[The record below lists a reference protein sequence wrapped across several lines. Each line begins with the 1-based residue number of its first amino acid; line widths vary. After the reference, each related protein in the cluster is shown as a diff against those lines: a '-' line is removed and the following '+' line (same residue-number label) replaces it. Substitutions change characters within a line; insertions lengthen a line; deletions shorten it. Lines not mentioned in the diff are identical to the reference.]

1 MANPE
6 RATRHLPLSISR
18 AVMSLF
24 RLNTNNHITSMI
36 IAGSLS
42 IILYL
47 ISGALL
53 LLKLNSQPLAAG
65 LSRFQLLLPAV
76 IAVLLHGW
84 LVYQGL
90 LTPQGLDIGF
100 FSVLSLVGCLVVVLL
115 LLATFSQPI
124 ESLGI
129 FVFPVA
135 ALMLALRLFNPEG
148 YYLAQDL
155 GAGLEFHILSSIL
168 AYSLLSIAAVQ
179 AILLYIQDTHL
190 HNKHPGGFIRALPPL
205 DTMETLLFQ
214 MIGLGFLVL
223 SISLLSGLSYLENI
237 LGQHLVHKT
246 VLSVV
251 AWFIF
256 GILLFGRWRFGW
268 RGRTAIRWTI
278 SGFIMLMLAYFG
290 SKFVIELILQR

>member
-1 MANPE
+1 
-6 RATRHLPLSISR
+6 
-18 AVMSLF
+18 MSLF
-24 RLNTNNHITSMI
+24 RLSPNNHTTNMI
-36 IAGSLS
+36 ITGSLS

-47 ISGALL
+47 TSGILL
-53 LLKLNSQPLAAG
+53 LLKLNSHALVAG
-65 LSRFQLLLPAV
+65 LSRLQLLLPAM

-90 LTPQGLDIGF
+90 LIPQGLDVGF
-100 FSVLSLVGCLVVVLL
+100 FSVLSLVGCLVALL
-115 LLATFSQPI
+115 LLSATFTQPI

-135 ALMLALRLFNPEG
+135 ALMLGLRLLNPDG
-148 YYLAQDL
+148 YYLAQNL

-190 HNKHPGGFIRALPPL
+190 HNKHPGGFVRALPPL
-205 DTMETLLFQ
+205 ETMENLLFQ
-214 MIGLGFLVL
+214 MIGLGFIVL
-223 SISLLSGLSYLENI
+223 SISLLSGLFYLENI
-237 LGQHLVHKT
+237 LSQHLVHKT

-251 AWFIF
+251 AWLIF
-256 GILLFGRWRFGW
+256 SILLFGRWRFGW

-278 SGFIMLMLAYFG
+278 SGFTMLMLAYFG

>member
-1 MANPE
+1 
-6 RATRHLPLSISR
+6 
-18 AVMSLF
+18 
-24 RLNTNNHITSMI
+24 MI
-36 IAGSLS
+36 ITGGLS

-47 ISGALL
+47 TSGILL
-53 LLKLNSQPLAAG
+53 LLKINSQPLVTG
-65 LSRFQLLLPAV
+65 LSRFQLLLPAL
-76 IAVLLHGW
+76 IAVLFHGW

-90 LTPQGLDIGF
+90 LTPQGLDVGF
-100 FSVLSLVGCLVVVLL
+100 FSVLSLVGCLVAFLL
-115 LLATFSQPI
+115 LAATFSQPI

-135 ALMLALRLFNPEG
+135 ALMLLLRLVNPEG
-148 YYLAQDL
+148 YFLAQHL
-155 GAGLEFHILSSIL
+155 GTGLEFHILSSIL

-179 AILLYIQDTHL
+179 AILLYIQDSHL

-205 DTMETLLFQ
+205 ETMENLLFQ

-223 SISLLSGLSYLENI
+223 SISLLSGLFYLENI
-237 LGQHLVHKT
+237 LAQHLVHKT

-251 AWFIF
+251 AWIIF
-256 GILLFGRWRFGW
+256 GVLLFGRWRFGW
-268 RGRTAIRWTI
+268 RGRTAIRFTI

>member
-1 MANPE
+1 
-6 RATRHLPLSISR
+6 
-18 AVMSLF
+18 
-24 RLNTNNHITSMI
+24 MI
-36 IAGSLS
+36 ITGSLS

-47 ISGALL
+47 TSGVLL
-53 LLKLNSQPLAAG
+53 LLKLNSQAPVARF
-65 LSRFQLLLPAV
+65 SRFQLLLPAL

-90 LTPQGLDIGF
+90 LTPQGLDVGF
-100 FSVLSLVGCLVVVLL
+100 FSVLSLVGCLVSFLL
-115 LLATFSQPI
+115 LVAIISQPI

-129 FVFPVA
+129 FVFPIA
-135 ALMLALRLFNPEG
+135 ALMLGLRMFFHEG
-148 YYLAQDL
+148 YSLSQNL
-155 GAGLEFHILSSIL
+155 GAGLDFHILSSIL

-205 DTMETLLFQ
+205 ETMETLLFQ
-214 MIGLGFLVL
+214 MIGLGFIVL
-223 SISLLSGLSYLENI
+223 SISLLSGLSYLDNI

-251 AWFIF
+251 AWVIF
-256 GILLFGRWRFGW
+256 GVLLFGRWRFGW

>member
-1 MANPE
+1 M
-6 RATRHLPLSISR
+6 I
-18 AVMSLF
+18 
-24 RLNTNNHITSMI
+24 ITS
-36 IAGSLS
+36 SLS

-47 ISGALL
+47 TCGVLL
-53 LLKLNSQPLAAG
+53 LLKLNSHAAVVS
-65 LSRFQLLLPAV
+65 LSRFQLLLPAL

-84 LVYQGL
+84 VVYHGL
-90 LTPQGLDIGF
+90 LTPQGLDVGF
-100 FSVLSLVGCLVVVLL
+100 FSVLSLVGCLVALL
-115 LLATFSQPI
+115 LVTASFSQPI

-135 ALMLALRLFNPEG
+135 ALMLLLRLFNPEG
-148 YYLAQDL
+148 YYLVHQL
-155 GAGLEFHILSSIL
+155 GPGLDFHILTSIL
-168 AYSLLSIAAVQ
+168 AYSMLSIAAVQ

-205 DTMETLLFQ
+205 ETMETLLFQ

-223 SISLLSGLSYLENI
+223 SISLLSGLPYIDNLLE
-237 LGQHLVHKT
+237 QRLVHKT

-251 AWFIF
+251 AWLIF
-256 GILLFGRWRFGW
+256 GVLLFGRWRFGW
-268 RGRTAIRWTI
+268 RGRTAIRFTI

>member
-1 MANPE
+1 M
-6 RATRHLPLSISR
+6 I
-18 AVMSLF
+18 
-24 RLNTNNHITSMI
+24 ITS
-36 IAGSLS
+36 SLS

-47 ISGALL
+47 TCGVLL
-53 LLKLNSQPLAAG
+53 LLKLNSHAAVVS
-65 LSRFQLLLPAV
+65 LSRFQLLLPAL

-84 LVYQGL
+84 VVYHGL
-90 LTPQGLDIGF
+90 LTPQGLDVGF
-100 FSVLSLVGCLVVVLL
+100 FSVLSLVGCLVALL
-115 LLATFSQPI
+115 LVTASFSQPI

-135 ALMLALRLFNPEG
+135 ALMLLLRLFNPEG
-148 YYLAQDL
+148 YYLVHQL
-155 GAGLEFHILSSIL
+155 GPGLDFHILTSIL
-168 AYSLLSIAAVQ
+168 AYSMLSIAAVQ

-205 DTMETLLFQ
+205 ETMETLLFQ

-223 SISLLSGLSYLENI
+223 SISLLSGLPYIDNLLE
-237 LGQHLVHKT
+237 QRLVHKT

-251 AWFIF
+251 AWLTF
-256 GILLFGRWRFGW
+256 GVLLFGRWRFGW
-268 RGRTAIRWTI
+268 RGRTAIRFTI

>member
-1 MANPE
+1 
-6 RATRHLPLSISR
+6 
-18 AVMSLF
+18 
-24 RLNTNNHITSMI
+24 MI
-36 IAGSLS
+36 IIGSLS

-47 ISGALL
+47 TSGILL
-53 LLKLNSQPLAAG
+53 LLKINSQPLIAG
-65 LSRFQLLLPAV
+65 LSRFQLLIPAL

-90 LTPQGLDIGF
+90 ITPQGLDVGF
-100 FSVLSLVGCLVVVLL
+100 FTILSLVGCVVAILL
-115 LLATFSQPI
+115 LIATFNHPI

-129 FVFPVA
+129 FVFPIA
-135 ALMLALRLFNPEG
+135 ALMLGLRLFYHEG
-148 YYLAQDL
+148 YYLSIYQ
-155 GAGLEFHILSSIL
+155 GAGLDFHILSSIL

-205 DTMETLLFQ
+205 ETMEYLLFQ
-214 MIGLGFLVL
+214 MIGLGFIVL
-223 SISLLSGLSYLENI
+223 SISLLSGLFYLENI
-237 LGQHLVHKT
+237 LAQHLVHKT

-251 AWFIF
+251 AWLIF
-256 GILLFGRWRFGW
+256 GILLLGRWRFGW
-268 RGRTAIRWTI
+268 RGRTAIRFTI